1 MNTYRVAVLIYPEG
15 DEHLVFQEQ
24 PETVVMETAPCTC
37 PADILATAGTVSRLA
52 EKAIEAYEFKDD
64 YDDTSTNA

>member
-1 MNTYRVAVLIYPEG
+1 MKNTYRVAVLIYTEG

-37 PADILATAGTVSRLA
+37 PADIIAVAGTVSRLT

-64 YDDTSTNA
+64 YDKSEDN